1 MLYGSTLWFSLP
13 EAPELVSQCL
23 WQNCAYSEH
32 CSDGPLWACHF
43 LICFRPSGALVWD
56 KSSRIGRMVALRY
69 RQLGFQPRGS
79 VVWLLGLPQLMY
91 LKLIRCVYISSSE
104 YILEFKVVKMFRNLK
119 LYGWYLLQQR
129 EWGWNGALG
138 EACVVSALRRS
149 FAWLAAGHFTGAAWD
164 ISPAQPLPIFHFPSG
179 GCQIIMPSCKLSTK
193 TCSFAPKY
201 VFQYVKLQ
209 QNKVFFAP
217 NYLNITKMLKNQI

>member
-1 MLYGSTLWFSLP
+1 MLYESTLWFSLP

-23 WQNCAYSEH
+23 WQNCAYFEH

-79 VVWLLGLPQLMY
+79 VVWLFGLPQLMY

-119 LYGWYLLQQR
+119 LWLVSSATKRVGLKWCTGRGMRCQRAKAIVRVACCRPFHGCCLRYLT
-129 EWGWNGALG
+129 
-138 EACVVSALRRS
+138 RS
-149 FAWLAAGHFTGAAWD
+149 TTSH
-164 ISPAQPLPIFHFPSG
+164 IPLPVWRMSD
-179 GCQIIMPSCKLSTK
+179 
-193 TCSFAPKY
+193 
-201 VFQYVKLQ
+201 
-209 QNKVFFAP
+209 
-217 NYLNITKMLKNQI
+217 NYAIL